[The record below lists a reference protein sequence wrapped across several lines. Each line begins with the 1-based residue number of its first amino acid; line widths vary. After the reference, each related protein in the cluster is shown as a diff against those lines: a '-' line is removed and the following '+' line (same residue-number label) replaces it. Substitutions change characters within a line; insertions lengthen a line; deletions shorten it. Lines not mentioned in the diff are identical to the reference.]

1 MRIGAQEGTVMR
13 LRLQPRDTQFFT
25 MFAEAGANVSAC
37 VEVLR
42 EFVNAPP
49 ERHPE
54 LAERMR
60 EVEHAGDE
68 ITHNILDH
76 LNRAFITPFD
86 REDIYRLAGRL
97 DDVIDFI
104 DAAVD
109 LATLYRVGELP
120 DGARAQ
126 VELLCRLAEL
136 TSEAMP
142 RLAKPGGLDVYW
154 VQVNELE
161 NQADHVYRRLLSW
174 LFSGELEP
182 LHVMKLKEIVD
193 QLESAADA
201 FEHVADVVHTIAV
214 KES

>member
-1 MRIGAQEGTVMR
+1 MR
-13 LRLQPRDTQFFT
+13 LRPQPRGSMFFDL
-25 MFAEAGANVSAC
+25 FAQAGSNISVC

-42 EFVNAPP
+42 EFVAAPP
-49 ERHPE
+49 EEHSA
-54 LAERMR
+54 LAARMH

-68 ITHNILDH
+68 TTHTILDR

-109 LATLYRVGELP
+109 LAALYQVGELP
-120 DGARAQ
+120 DGVGQQ
-126 VELLCRLAEL
+126 VELLCQMAAL

-142 RLAKPGGLDVYW
+142 RLAKPATLHDYW
-154 VQVNELE
+154 VRVNELE
-161 NQADHVYRRLLSW
+161 NQADQVYRQLLKW
-174 LFSGELEP
+174 LFSGELDA
-182 LHVMKLKEIVD
+182 LHVLKLKEVVD

-201 FEHVADVVHTIAV
+201 FEHVADAVHTIAV

>member
-1 MRIGAQEGTVMR
+1 MR
-13 LRLQPRDTQFFT
+13 LRLRPRDTTFFT
-25 MFAEAGANVSAC
+25 LFVKAGANISDS

-42 EFVNAPP
+42 QYVNAPP
-49 ERHPE
+49 EQHQE
-54 LAERMR
+54 LSQRMH

-68 ITHNILDH
+68 ATHDILDH

-86 REDIYRLAGRL
+86 REDIYRLAVRL

-109 LATLYRVGELP
+109 LATLYQLRDLP
-120 DGARAQ
+120 AGVHTQ
-126 VELLCRLAEL
+126 VELLCQAAAL
-136 TSEAMP
+136 TVEAMP
-142 RLAKPGGLDVYW
+142 KLAKPSTLDTYW
-154 VQVNELE
+154 VRVNDLE
-161 NQADHVYRRLLSW
+161 NEADQVYRRLLSW
-174 LFSGELEP
+174 LFSGELDT
-182 LHVMKLKEIVD
+182 LTVLKLKEIVD

>member
-1 MRIGAQEGTVMR
+1 MR
-13 LRLQPRDTQFFT
+13 LRLQPRNTTFFT
-25 MFAEAGANVSAC
+25 LFADAGANISAC
-37 VEVLR
+37 VDVLR
-42 EFVNAPP
+42 EFVTASA
-49 ERHPE
+49 ELHPE
-54 LAERMR
+54 LARRMH

-68 ITHNILDH
+68 TTHTILSN

-109 LATLYRVGELP
+109 LAALYQVGELP
-120 DGARAQ
+120 DGVHAQ
-126 VELLCRLAEL
+126 VDLLGRCAEL
-136 TSEAMP
+136 TVEAMP
-142 RLAKPGGLDVYW
+142 KLAKPDSLTTYW
-154 VQVNELE
+154 VQINELE
-161 NQADHVYRRLLSW
+161 NQADQVYRRMLSW

-182 LHVMKLKEIVD
+182 LRVMKLKEVID

>member
-1 MRIGAQEGTVMR
+1 MR
-13 LRLQPRDTQFFT
+13 LRLQPRDTKFFDL
-25 MFAEAGANVSAC
+25 FADAGTNISAC

-42 EFVNAPP
+42 EFVAAPP
-49 ERHPE
+49 ERRAE
-54 LAERMR
+54 LAARMH

-68 ITHNILDH
+68 TTHTILDQ

-109 LATLYRVGELP
+109 LAALYQVGDLP
-120 DGARAQ
+120 EGVHGQ
-126 VELLCRLAEL
+126 VELLCQLAAL
-136 TSEAMP
+136 TAEAMP
-142 RLAKPGGLDVYW
+142 KLAKPAGLDTYW
-154 VQVNELE
+154 VAVNELE
-161 NQADHVYRRLLSW
+161 NQADQVYRQLLKW
-174 LFSGELEP
+174 LFSGDVDTLTV
-182 LHVMKLKEIVD
+182 LKLKEVID

-201 FEHVADVVHTIAV
+201 FEHVADAVHTIAV

>member
-1 MRIGAQEGTVMR
+1 MR
-13 LRLQPRDTQFFT
+13 LRLQPRDTRFFDLFT
-25 MFAEAGANVSAC
+25 QAGTNISAC

-42 EFVNAPP
+42 DFVAAPP
-49 ERHPE
+49 DRHPE
-54 LAERMR
+54 LARRMH

-68 ITHNILDH
+68 TTHTILDQ

-109 LATLYRVGELP
+109 LAALYQVGDLP
-120 DGARAQ
+120 DGVREQ
-126 VELLCRLAEL
+126 VDLLCQMAAL
-136 TSEAMP
+136 TAEAMP
-142 RLAKPGGLDVYW
+142 KLARPASLDTYW

-161 NQADHVYRRLLSW
+161 NQADQVYRQLLKW
-174 LFSGELEP
+174 LFSGEVDTLTV
-182 LHVMKLKEIVD
+182 LKLKEVID

-201 FEHVADVVHTIAV
+201 FEHVADAVHTIAV

>member
-1 MRIGAQEGTVMR
+1 MR
-13 LRLQPRDTQFFT
+13 LRLQPRDTRFFELFT
-25 MFAEAGANVSAC
+25 DAGANISAC

-49 ERHPE
+49 ERHAE
-54 LAERMR
+54 LARRMH

-68 ITHNILDH
+68 TTHDIINH

-86 REDIYRLAGRL
+86 REDIFRLAGRL

-109 LATLYRVGELP
+109 LATLYQVGELP
-120 DGARAQ
+120 DGVRAQ
-126 VELLCRLAEL
+126 VELLCQAAAL
-136 TSEAMP
+136 TAEAMP
-142 RLAKPGGLDVYW
+142 NLPKPGGLDSYW

-161 NQADHVYRRLLSW
+161 NQADQVYRRLLSW
-174 LFSGELEP
+174 LFSGELDP
-182 LHVMKLKEIVD
+182 LDVMKLKEVVD
-193 QLESAADA
+193 QLEAAADA
-201 FEHVADVVHTIAV
+201 FEHVADAVHTIAV

>member
-1 MRIGAQEGTVMR
+1 MR
-13 LRLQPRDTQFFT
+13 LRLQPRDTTFFDL
-25 MFAEAGANVSAC
+25 FADAGANISTC

-54 LAERMR
+54 LAARMHD
-60 EVEHAGDE
+60 VEHAGDE
-68 ITHNILDH
+68 TTHTILDR

-109 LATLYRVGELP
+109 LATLYQVGELP
-120 DGARAQ
+120 DGVHAQ
-126 VELLCRLAEL
+126 VELLSQLATL

-142 RLAKPGGLDVYW
+142 KLAKPGGLDSYW
-154 VQVNELE
+154 VRVNELE
-161 NQADHVYRRLLSW
+161 NEADQVYRRLLSW
-174 LFSGELEP
+174 LFNGDLKP
-182 LHVMKLKEIVD
+182 LTVLKLKEVID

-201 FEHVADVVHTIAV
+201 FEHVADAVHTIAV